1 MALQQLLVEQITLDR
16 AVQPRLQMDMF
27 VVDEYAQALRNG
39 DQFPPVRVFHD
50 GEVYW
55 LADGFHRLRAAVQVG
70 LDRIVA
76 TVRNGTRRDA
86 ILYSVGANATHG
98 LRRTNDDKRRAVMTL
113 LDDPEW
119 GQWSDNEIARQC
131 AVSQPFVSKLRSELS
146 YNGYKIERRVQ
157 RNGTVYTM
165 NVVDIGGTRRSPS
178 ERIAPE
184 VREAIRHTP
193 IRDIKTDLLA
203 LAHMDEAEQR
213 AVADKITKG
222 EAKRVKEARR
232 SIRRERVR
240 EKASALPQGLYNVVL
255 ADPPWE
261 YDNTGVH
268 GAAEAHYPTM
278 SLQDI
283 CDLPETI
290 GLQVADDAVLFLWA
304 TNPLLEDAFQVVEAW
319 GFSYKTNLVWVKTDL
334 KKPGA
339 GWYVRGRHELC
350 LICTRGSFTPLD
362 ERVSPPIGSVVEA
375 PVRDHSRKPDELYQV
390 IERLYPGCAYVELFA
405 RQEREGWTGWGTES

>member
-1 MALQQLLVEQITLDR
+1 MKIPIDRIFVKKEKHRELGDLAEQVQSIQALGLINPISVLSTGNSHYELIAGYHRLEACKLLEWTEIEARVYPPDTDPLILRLIQLDENLIRKNGSALQR
-16 AVQPRLQMDMF
+16 CNW
-27 VVDEYAQALRNG
+27 QAARK
-39 DQFPPVRVFHD
+39 
-50 GEVYW
+50 EVYEKLW
-55 LADGFHRLRAAVQVG
+55 PETKHVTERGGPGRGKKNNGHSGRCFAEDTARKTGKSARDIRREVH
-70 LDRIVA
+70 IA
-76 TVRNGTRRDA
+76 TN
-86 ILYSVGANATHG
+86 
-98 LRRTNDDKRRAVMTL
+98 
-113 LDDPEW
+113 
-119 GQWSDNEIARQC
+119 
-131 AVSQPFVSKLRSELS
+131 
-146 YNGYKIERRVQ
+146 
-157 RNGTVYTM
+157 
-165 NVVDIGGTRRSPS
+165 
-178 ERIAPE
+178 IAPDVQEALWHTE
-184 VREAIRHTP
+184 VA
-193 IRDIKTDLLA
+193 DIKTDLLA
-203 LAHMDEAEQR
+203 LAHMDQEEQR
-213 AVADKITKG
+213 AVADKIAKG